1 MGIDEKLGWWLAPDG
16 NWYPPELDPGQRP
29 GLLEVATGAVS
40 ARIRP
45 MGANCRFE
53 QLHFG
58 GRCVNCGATIRPHED
73 GWYDPDI
80 HKTMC
85 ATCWPALVV
94 THRPGSGRA
103 GHPDHERAGAA
114 RPR

>member
-1 MGIDEKLGWWLAPDG
+1 MGFDEKPGWWLAPDG
-16 NWYPPELDPGQRP
+16 HWYPPELQPGRP
-29 GLLEVATGAVS
+29 ADLFTETTRAVS

-45 MGANCRFE
+45 MGASCRFE

-73 GWYDPDI
+73 GWYDPDVNT
-80 HKTMC
+80 TMC

-94 THRPGSGRA
+94 PHRSGPGRIGDPDRQGATAPGR
-103 GHPDHERAGAA
+103 
-114 RPR
+114 